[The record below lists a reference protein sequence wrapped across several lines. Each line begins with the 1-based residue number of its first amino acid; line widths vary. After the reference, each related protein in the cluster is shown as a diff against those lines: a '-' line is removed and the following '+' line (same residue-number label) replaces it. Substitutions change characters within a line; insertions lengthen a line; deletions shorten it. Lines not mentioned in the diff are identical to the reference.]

1 MNSTYVPET
10 RALRPTASLRHTSR
24 SVLAVLAVTSLAGA
38 SALLSACAGAPE
50 PREQMAVSRAAVERA
65 SGPAAAEAP
74 LELAAARDKMQ
85 RANIAMTQKDYVL
98 ARQLAEQAE
107 ADAALA
113 EARARLTRSD
123 RALAEVRES
132 IRQLRAELN
141 RS

>member
-1 MNSTYVPET
+1 MNTAIVPPVRGPR
-10 RALRPTASLRHTSR
+10 RAARTQRPL
-24 SVLAVLAVTSLAGA
+24 LAVLAVAGTA
-38 SALLSACAGAPE
+38 CLCALLGACAGAPE

-74 LELAAARDKMQ
+74 VELAAARDKLQ
-85 RANIAMTQKDYVL
+85 RANLAMVQKDYTQ

-113 EARARLTRSD
+113 EARARVTRSD
-123 RALAEVRES
+123 QALTEVRES